1 MPKPNAYLA
10 RQEQIREARDL
21 LIASWCCQICF
32 DALSLVLNDPEVMDR
47 DVFGKAR
54 LKKIEAAVN
63 AKAKELLPGINK
75 KDPAS
80 SYVRAMTDRE
90 LEKIFKEEFIPW
102 PGRYDG
108 WDDRGI

>member
-10 RQEQIREARDL
+10 RQEQRQAERDAV
-21 LIASWCCQICF
+21 IASWCFQVFF
-32 DALSLVLNDPEVMDR
+32 DALSLVLNDPEAMDK
-47 DVFGKAR
+47 DVFGKTR
-54 LKKIEAAVN
+54 LKKLEAAVN

-80 SYVRAMTDRE
+80 SYVRAMADRE

-102 PGRYDG
+102 PGRYYG